1 MTIERRRLLLVCLA
15 LLVAIAGCS
24 SASSGSSPDAAA
36 LHPSSPSGAAT
47 HAIATPHA
55 SGPRAGTGALAGM
68 PPQLNP
74 HDIYAA
80 DRPGQLSPVV
90 RRDRPLI
97 YVPNS
102 LSNTVSV
109 IDPKTYKVIATH
121 PVGALPQHVTPSYD
135 LRHLYVLNDNG
146 NSVTVINPRDGSFG
160 RTVPVAD
167 PYNMYFTPDGKHG
180 IVVAERLGRLD
191 FVDPHTLRLQHALPV
206 NCRGIDHADF
216 SANGRYA
223 IFSCEFSGQL
233 VKVDI
238 AAQRVVG
245 YLSLPTGSMPQDVKL
260 SPDGKVFYVADMMH
274 NGVWL
279 VDGGH
284 LRIIGFRHTGR
295 GAHGLYISRDSRFLY
310 VTNRMEGS
318 ISLIDLRTR
327 RVVRKW
333 RIPGGG
339 SPDMGGVSANG
350 KVLWLSGRYN
360 GVVYA
365 ISTSNGHLIAKIPV
379 GRGPHGLCVYPQPG
393 RYSLGH
399 TGVFR

>member
-1 MTIERRRLLLVCLA
+1 MIGRALAAAGLVLA
-15 LLVAIAGCS
+15 LAACS
-24 SASSGSSPDAAA
+24 SDQTQQAGPAPASPHS
-36 LHPSSPSGAAT
+36 AAT
-47 HAIATPHA
+47 TATPHPTPST
-55 SGPRAGTGALAGM
+55 SGGGSADLPGM
-68 PPQLNP
+68 PPPLSP
-74 HDIYAA
+74 TDIYAA
-80 DRPGQLSPVV
+80 DRPNRLAPVV
-90 RRDRPLI
+90 RADRPLV

-102 LSNTVSV
+102 LSDTVSV
-109 IDPKTYKVIATH
+109 IDPKTFKVIGTH

-135 LRHLYVLNDNG
+135 MKRLYVLNDNG
-146 NSVTVINPRDGSFG
+146 NSVTVINPRNGSFG
-160 RTVPVAD
+160 RTLPVAD
-167 PYNMYFTPDGKHG
+167 PYNMYFTPNGRYG

-191 FVDPHTLRLQHALPV
+191 FVNPHTMRLEHALPV
-206 NCRGIDHADF
+206 HCRGIDHADF

-233 VKVDI
+233 LKVDI

-245 YLSLPTGSMPQDVKL
+245 SITLPSGAMPQDVKL
-260 SPDGKVFYVADMMH
+260 SPDGKVFYVADMAH

-279 VDGGH
+279 VDGSPFH
-284 LRIIGFRHTGR
+284 VIGFRHTGT
-295 GAHGLYISRDSRFLY
+295 GAHGLYVSRDSRYLY
-310 VTNRMEGS
+310 VTNRGEGS
-318 ISLIDLRTR
+318 ISLISFRTR

-365 ISTSNGHLIAKIPV
+365 ISTTNGHLLAKIPV
-379 GRGPHGLCVYPQPG
+379 GQGPHGLCVYPQPG

>member
-1 MTIERRRLLLVCLA
+1 VIRRGPAAVALLLA
-15 LLVAIAGCS
+15 LSACS
-24 SASSGSSPDAAA
+24 AADDGQRA
-36 LHPSSPSGAAT
+36 DPVGPSSPRVSASPTPYTSPATARQSGL
-47 HAIATPHA
+47 P
-55 SGPRAGTGALAGM
+55 GM
-68 PPQLNP
+68 PPRLSP
-74 HDIYAA
+74 TDVYAA
-80 DRPGQLSPVV
+80 DRPNQLSPAV
-90 RRDRPLI
+90 RADRPLV

-102 LSNTVSV
+102 LSDTVTV
-109 IDPKTYKVIATH
+109 IDPTTYRVIGTH
-121 PVGALPQHVTPSYD
+121 RVGALPQHVTPSYD

-146 NSVTVINPRDGSFG
+146 NSVTVINPRNGSFG
-160 RTVPVAD
+160 RTLPVAD
-167 PYNMYFTPDGKHG
+167 PYNMYFTPDGRYG

-191 FVDPHTLRLQHALPV
+191 FVNPTTMRLEHALPV

-216 SANGRYA
+216 SSDGRYA

-238 AAQRVVG
+238 ARQRVVG
-245 YLSLPTGSMPQDVKL
+245 YLSLPRGSMPQDVKL
-260 SPDGKVFYVADMMH
+260 SPDGKVFYVADMAH

-279 VDGGH
+279 VAGDRLH
-284 LRIIGFRHTGR
+284 IIGFRHTGK
-295 GAHGLYISRDSRFLY
+295 GAHGLYVSRDSRFLY
-310 VTNRMEGS
+310 VTNRDEGS
-318 ISLIDLRTR
+318 ISLLRFRTR
-327 RVVRKW
+327 HVVRKW

-360 GVVYA
+360 SVVYA
-365 ISTSNGHLIAKIPV
+365 ISTTNGHLLAKIPV

>member
-1 MTIERRRLLLVCLA
+1 MLGLLGLLLVVGACSA
-15 LLVAIAGCS
+15 EPSTHEQKQVAAGVRHVPTTATPS
-24 SASSGSSPDAAA
+24 VTTPPVASSGLP
-36 LHPSSPSGAAT
+36 
-47 HAIATPHA
+47 
-55 SGPRAGTGALAGM
+55 GM
-68 PPQLNP
+68 PPALTP

-80 DRPGQLSPVV
+80 DRPNQLSPTV
-90 RRDRPLI
+90 RRDRPLV

-102 LSNTVSV
+102 LSNTVTV
-109 IDPKTYKVIATH
+109 IDPTTYRVIGTH

-135 LRHLYVLNDNG
+135 LKHLYVLNDEG
-146 NSVTVINPRDGSFG
+146 NSVTVINPRHGTFG

-191 FVDPHTLRLQHALPV
+191 FVDPQTLRLQHSLPV
-206 NCRGIDHADF
+206 RCRGVDHADF
-216 SANGRYA
+216 SADGRYA
-223 IFSCEFSGQL
+223 LFSCEFSGQL

-238 AAQRVVG
+238 ATERVVG
-245 YLSLPTGSMPQDVKL
+245 YLSLPKGSMPQDVKL
-260 SPDGKVFYVADMMH
+260 SPDGKVFYVADMAH

-279 VDGGH
+279 VDGAR
-284 LRIIGFRHTGR
+284 LRTIGFRYTGK
-295 GAHGLYISRDSRFLY
+295 GAHGLYVSRDSRFLY
-310 VTNRMEGS
+310 VTNRDEGS
-318 ISLIDLRTR
+318 VSLLDLRTR
-327 RVVRKW
+327 RVVHKW

-339 SPDMGGVSANG
+339 SPDMGGVSADG

-365 ISTSNGHLIAKIPV
+365 ISTTNGHLLAKIPV
-379 GRGPHGLCVYPQPG
+379 GRGPHGVCVFPQPG